1 MIRSLACAQ
10 GSRGLYWPL
19 LISLGVHGAGL
30 YALTGLPLHGSR
42 TTAAQPLLRK
52 GHAASGAAIR
62 IRLESRVRRDPV
74 TIPPHITAPVLAAP
88 PRLEREEFVTEA
100 AMGRTSFAYAFRLPA
115 LDARLD
121 DPAVRFRPHDVSA
134 PAIGVTEALES
145 AVQRTVDEA
154 ASALARDRVPVPIAT
169 TSEGGVDR
177 GIDVIDL
184 PSPRYPTLSVRRG
197 EEGLVLL
204 RVVVGP
210 DGRVLS
216 VEVLRDPGF
225 GLLREAAE
233 DAVRRATFR
242 PALRNGHPVRSTIEI
257 PIRFDLR

>member
-1 MIRSLACAQ
+1 MMRSLACAQ

-74 TIPPHITAPVLAAP
+74 TSAPHITVPVFAAP
-88 PRLEREEFVTEA
+88 PRLEREEFVTEVA
-100 AMGRTSFAYAFRLPA
+100 IGRQSFAYRLPV
-115 LDARLD
+115 LDSRLD
-121 DPAVRFRPHDVSA
+121 DRAVRLRPHDVSA

-145 AVQRTVDEA
+145 VVQRTVDDA
-154 ASALARDRVPVPIAT
+154 ASALARERVEVPIAT

-210 DGRVLS
+210 DGRVLD
-216 VEVLRDPGF
+216 VEVLQDPGF
-225 GLLREAAE
+225 GLLRAAAE

-242 PALRNGHPVRSTIEI
+242 PAVRNGRPVRSTIEV
-257 PIRFDLR
+257 PIRFSLR